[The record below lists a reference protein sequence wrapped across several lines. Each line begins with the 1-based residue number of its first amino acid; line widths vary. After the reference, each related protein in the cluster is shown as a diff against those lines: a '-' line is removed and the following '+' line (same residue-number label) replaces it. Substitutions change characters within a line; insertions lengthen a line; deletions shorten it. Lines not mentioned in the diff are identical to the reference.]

1 MSSRQ
6 KPFCTV
12 GPHCRVHQEVYRD
25 ISVLLFRVVCPQG
38 TNHNLTLANGKNM
51 PQLKWLNCF
60 KKIKIWRIR
69 LTISGLNYQGFLGSW
84 KMRACCLLLIGTLG
98 SNDADG
104 NEKVIKT
111 IGNKQNNNF
120 ARASLT
126 LFLYISFPFCTTTTW
141 KCLISCF
148 MENVN
153 KQRRNFISV
162 SELKYGPLKFSFR
175 RVRLQL
181 TK

>member
-60 KKIKIWRIR
+60 KKMKIWRIR
-69 LTISGLNYQGFLGSW
+69 LTISALNYQGFLGSW

-120 ARASLT
+120 ARASRT
-126 LFLYISFPFCTTTTW
+126 LFCTFLSRFCTTTTW